1 MNPGVLKDNEDADNQ
16 HNVAYN
22 LGNGVLERTIESTL
36 CKQPVKEKALRSRGD
51 PKNRNQ
57 ERDQQKNLKQAQ
69 LDRRK
74 SGIPSQGNSGGIYR
88 TNGEKDDQRQTQNG
102 RDNSDEIDVNL
113 ETAKKPANRIAL

>member
-1 MNPGVLKDNEDADNQ
+1 LQPEADAHTNRTGENRQRGQMNPGILKDNEDADNQ
-16 HNVAYN
+16 HNVAYD

-74 SGIPSQGNSGGIYR
+74 SCIPS
-88 TNGEKDDQRQTQNG
+88 
-102 RDNSDEIDVNL
+102 
-113 ETAKKPANRIAL
+113 